1 MRHEDWQFTLCA
13 ALAVLGA
20 AICTGV
26 GLLGGDW
33 LLSLIGRV
41 TG

>member
-1 MRHEDWQFTLCA
+1 MRYSDWQWELCA
-13 ALAVLGA
+13 ALAFLGGA
-20 AICTGV
+20 LATAV
-26 GLLGGDW
+26 GLIGGDW